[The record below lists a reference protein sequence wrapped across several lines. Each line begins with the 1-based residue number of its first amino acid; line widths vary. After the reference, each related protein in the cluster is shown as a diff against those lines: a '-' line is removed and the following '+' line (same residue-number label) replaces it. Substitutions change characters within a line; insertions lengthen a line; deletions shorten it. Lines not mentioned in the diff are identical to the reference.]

1 MQKEEKCCQ
10 MVRAARGTNW
20 ERVKIVLNNAD
31 DSDGFPIGALPGGR
45 VEPQH
50 RPLLALLEQGQLK
63 AGRLLPAVL
72 EERLQEHV
80 RDDGFGVPLA
90 DEVLDQGPWV
100 TADAERAFSELLS
113 T

>member
-1 MQKEEKCCQ
+1 
-10 MVRAARGTNW
+10 MVRAVRGTNW

-45 VEPQH
+45 VEQQH
-50 RPLLALLEQGQLK
+50 RPLLAVLEQGQLK

-72 EERLQEHV
+72 KDRLQEHV
-80 RDDGFGVPLA
+80 RVSFEVHLA

-100 TADAERAFSELLS
+100 TADEV
-113 T
+113 